1 MIADLK
7 AGDQMDLDVLVNSY
21 ELKYSDKVRN
31 NYFLS
36 MHCKDSSGEISVKVF
51 DMPKNKLD
59 ELVDLL
65 DDSKF
70 IHIQGNVEDYKGN
83 VNVKA
88 QNIEFLD
95 EPEDMSYYEK
105 CAPVELSILKERLQN
120 SINRI
125 EKIHFKQL
133 VEDLIGQSGTYREK
147 FMIWP
152 AAKSMH
158 HAYRHG
164 LLQHSLE
171 VFSFVE
177 SDFDGYQKFD
187 PSAKSENINW
197 DALKTAALIHDL
209 AKVEELSYDSGIT
222 NYTSS
227 GDLIGHLN
235 YGAMWAYHAMQ
246 KIENFPKEDAEC
258 LLHILLSHHGR
269 KDWGAA
275 VEPKTVEAE
284 FFHQADQR
292 SAVANK
298 ALKSKTQG

>member
-7 AGDQMDLDVLVNSY
+7 PGDQMDLNVLVNSY
-21 ELKYSDKVRN
+21 EMKYSEKVRN

-36 MHCKDSSGEISVKVF
+36 MLCKDSSGEIPVKVF
-51 DMPKNKLD
+51 DLPKNKLD
-59 ELVDLL
+59 ELTELL
-65 DDSKF
+65 DESKF
-70 IHIQGNVEDYKGN
+70 IHIQGNVEDFKGN
-83 VNVKA
+83 INVKA
-88 QNIEFLD
+88 LNIEFIE

-105 CAPVELSILKERLQN
+105 CAPIELNILKSRLDEA
-120 SINRI
+120 I
-125 EKIHFKQL
+125 EKIEKLHFKKL
-133 VEDLIGQSGTYREK
+133 VQSMIGKNGTYRDK
-147 FMIWP
+147 FIVWP

-187 PSAKSENINW
+187 PSAKSDNINW
-197 DALKTAALIHDL
+197 DALKTAALIHDI
-209 AKVEELSYDSGIT
+209 AKIEELDYDNGIT
-222 NYTSS
+222 NYTVC

-235 YGAMWAYHAMQ
+235 YGAMWAFHNIQ
-246 KIENFPKEDAEC
+246 QIDNFPKEESEL

-275 VEPKTVEAE
+275 IEPKTIEAE
-284 FFHQADQR
+284 FFHYADLR
-292 SAVANK
+292 SAAANK